1 MNDIIIYSR
10 KDAEKA
16 IRSGNFP
23 KNTSVISFYDPQ
35 TEHIKYEDICSDV
48 YYCPYDDIDV
58 WSEREYEKYSS
69 TFDFADDLAQ
79 FIYDAYNSGR
89 DIVCQCDYGQS
100 RSAGCAAA
108 IAEHFYKSG
117 IGIFADFTRCPNKL
131 IYHKV
136 IDALNDFSHNN
147 KIPDQRRV

>member
-108 IAEHFYKSG
+108 IAEHFYNQRKSK
-117 IGIFADFTRCPNKL
+117 FRCPRQTWALLLSADNHTKHSL
-131 IYHKV
+131 PRIKHK
-136 IDALNDFSHNN
+136 
-147 KIPDQRRV
+147 KIRTL

>member
-89 DIVCQCDYGQS
+89 DIVCQCDYGLS

-108 IAEHFYKSG
+108 IAEHFY
-117 IGIFADFTRCPNKL
+117 
-131 IYHKV
+131 
-136 IDALNDFSHNN
+136 
-147 KIPDQRRV
+147 

>member
-1 MNDIIIYSR
+1 MNIFIFSKKEAY
-10 KDAEKA
+10 DAFAAKT
-16 IRSGNFP
+16 FP
-23 KNTSVISFYDPQ
+23 KNVSVIIFYDFGS
-35 TEHIKYEDICSDV
+35 EHIDYNEICSDV

-117 IGIFADFTRCPNKL
+117 IGIFADFSRCPNKL

-136 IDALNDFSHNN
+136 IDALDDYSNNN

>member
-10 KDAEKA
+10 TDAEKA
-16 IRSGNFP
+16 RRSRSLP

-69 TFDFADDLAQ
+69 TFDFADDLAR
-79 FIYDAYNSGR
+79 FIYDAEISSVNAIMVR
-89 DIVCQCDYGQS
+89 
-100 RSAGCAAA
+100 AGVQAVPLRLQN
-108 IAEHFYKSG
+108 
-117 IGIFADFTRCPNKL
+117 IFTNRE
-131 IYHKV
+131 
-136 IDALNDFSHNN
+136 S
-147 KIPDQRRV
+147 

>member
-16 IRSGNFP
+16 IRSGIFP

-69 TFDFADDLAQ
+69 TFDFADDLAR

-108 IAEHFYKSG
+108 IAEHFYKYPIKG
-117 IGIFADFTRCPNKL
+117 EYK
-131 IYHKV
+131 K
-136 IDALNDFSHNN
+136 
-147 KIPDQRRV
+147 